1 MSLGSFVLFCVVLL
15 LVILPFLSI
24 RFQFDITYHK
34 EWRVVCT
41 VWFLRWRFPIARSAE
56 GSGGRAWPSQFMQH
70 TSIEPDWSSVCVFAY
85 KALQSI
91 AKRLTLEQLDI
102 RCRVGWSRADV
113 TAYSYGVF
121 WAMVSALP
129 QHWLAQS
136 TIVYEPDFQQNSKE
150 IAVQGII
157 SVKIAHLIGIM
168 LLLFRLGMAFVAEQ
182 HRKEQ
187 KAYETGLC
195 RRFDGNGNGEY

>member
-1 MSLGSFVLFCVVLL
+1 MSLGIGVLFCVVLPAIL
-15 LVILPFLSI
+15 LFLSI

-34 EWRVVCT
+34 EWSAVCT
-41 VWFLRWRFPIARSAE
+41 IWFWRWRFPAERS
-56 GSGGRAWPSQFMQH
+56 GDRSWPNQFMKH
-70 TSIEPDWSSVCVFAY
+70 SSIEVDWSSLCVFAY
-85 KALQSI
+85 KALQI
-91 AKRLTLEQLDI
+91 IVKRLTLERLDI
-102 RCRVGWSRADV
+102 HCRLGWSRADV
-113 TAYSYGVF
+113 TAYSYGIF

-150 IAVQGII
+150 IAVHGII

-168 LLLFRLGMAFVAEQ
+168 LLLFRLGMEFVAEQ

-187 KAYETGLC
+187 KKYETGLC
-195 RRFDGNGNGEY
+195 RRFDGNSNGEY